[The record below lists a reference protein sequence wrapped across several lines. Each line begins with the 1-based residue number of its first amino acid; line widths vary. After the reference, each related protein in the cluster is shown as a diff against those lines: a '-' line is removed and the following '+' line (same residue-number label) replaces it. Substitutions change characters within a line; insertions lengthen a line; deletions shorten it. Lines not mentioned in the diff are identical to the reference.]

1 MTERRSLRRASLSLL
16 LLAVTLSVRAQTPA
30 TELAGLLEP
39 VQRLNA
45 QFTQT
50 VLGARHEL
58 LQSAEG
64 YLRLARPQQFKWV
77 LLAPYPQTIVTSG
90 DRVYIYDPDLNQVQV
105 RPLDEAL
112 RGTPAMIL
120 LGTAADIESRFAVS
134 HALIDDSDAFV
145 LVPKDPDALYTEIR
159 MAFAA
164 RRMTRI
170 EIVDSL
176 GQLTEVNFHN
186 VEINAAQAPDE
197 FQFVVPSDADL
208 IGDATP
214 TPT

>member
-197 FQFVVPSDADL
+197 FQFIVPSDADL

>member
-1 MTERRSLRRASLSLL
+1 LCLA
-16 LLAVTLSVRAQTPA
+16 LLAATCSGHAQTPA
-30 TELAGLLEP
+30 KELAGLLEP
-39 VQRLNA
+39 VQRMNA

-50 VLGARHEL
+50 VLGVRHEL

-105 RPLDEAL
+105 RSLDEAL

-120 LGTAADIESRFAVS
+120 LGTAADIEARFTVS
-134 HALIDDSDAFV
+134 HALVDGSDAFV

-159 MAFAA
+159 MAFSG
-164 RRMTRI
+164 RRMVSI

-176 GQLTEVNFHN
+176 GQLTDVSFHN
-186 VEINAAQAPDE
+186 VEINGDQAADE
-197 FQFVVPSDADL
+197 FQFSVPPDADL
-208 IGDATP
+208 IGDVTP
-214 TPT
+214 TA